1 VDRARNGS
9 EQALR
14 ADRILDAAG
23 ELLLRF
29 GYKRVTVEDV
39 ATRAEVGKGTVYLHW
54 KTKQELFAVLLLR
67 EGAEVMREL
76 VAGMQADPA
85 EVLLHRMMRASFLA
99 IMRRPLARALYTRD
113 LDTLGKLAASD
124 AAGLASRQRVADG
137 LFDEYVDL
145 MRAHGLVR
153 ADTDR
158 QTQVYALNAV
168 GAGFYFTEQFLP
180 EELRG
185 MSLEDKA
192 TALAEVIRLTFEPPG
207 DPDPDTLGATAP
219 RAIALFDR
227 MRAECAPGTATSP
240 RQPQEQP

>member
-1 VDRARNGS
+1 VERARNGS

-54 KTKQELFAVLLLR
+54 KTKQELFAGLLLR

-113 LDTLGKLAASD
+113 LDTLGKLAASA
-124 AAGLASRQRVADG
+124 AAGLASRQRVADRF
-137 LFDEYVDL
+137 FDEYVDL

-158 QTQVYALNAV
+158 QTQVYALNAA

-180 EELRG
+180 DELRG

-192 TALAEVIRLTFEPPG
+192 TALAEVIRLAFEPPG
-207 DPDPDTLGATAP
+207 DPDPDTLGAIAP
-219 RAIALFDR
+219 RAIELFDR

-240 RQPQEQP
+240 RRPQEQP

>member
-1 VDRARNGS
+1 MDRARNG
-9 EQALR
+9 ALR

-29 GYKRVTVEDV
+29 GYRRVTVEDV
-39 ATRAEVGKGTVYLHW
+39 ATRAEIGKGTVYLHW

-124 AAGLASRQRVADG
+124 AAGLASRQRVTDG
-137 LFDEYVDL
+137 FFDEYVDL

-158 QTQVYALNAV
+158 QTQVYALNAA

-180 EELRG
+180 EGLRG

-192 TALAEVIRLTFEPPG
+192 TALAEVIRLAFEPPG
-207 DPDPDTLGATAP
+207 DPDPDTLRAIAP
-219 RAIALFDR
+219 RAIELFDR
-227 MRAECAPGTATSP
+227 MRAECAPGTATPP